1 MELFEEIADLMEGIH
16 QSGFNWEKYNQISQK
31 IESNAAELIAGLQ
44 SEAGQINSTEL
55 LSKTWD
61 FLHAAFFLMAFSQ
74 SNPREALE
82 QALSKF
88 EPQIK
93 AADEKIMTSLERQSF
108 EEFKRV
114 IDISRRLVNTK

>member
-1 MELFEEIADLMEGIH
+1 
-16 QSGFNWEKYNQISQK
+16 
-31 IESNAAELIAGLQ
+31 
-44 SEAGQINSTEL
+44 
-55 LSKTWD
+55 
-61 FLHAAFFLMAFSQ
+61 MAFSQ